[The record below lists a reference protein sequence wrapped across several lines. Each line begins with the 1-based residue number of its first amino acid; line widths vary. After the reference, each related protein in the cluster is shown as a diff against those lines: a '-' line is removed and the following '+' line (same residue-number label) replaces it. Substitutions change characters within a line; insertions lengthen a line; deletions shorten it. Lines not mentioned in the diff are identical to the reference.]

1 MVFNRQRIWRIGLDL
16 CPIVWSAEM
25 GDIVVHEKCF
35 ISCLSAGKWMDPEHQ
50 EMKGEEHNIMKVGN

>member
-1 MVFNRQRIWRIGLDL
+1 MDL

-25 GDIVVHEKCF
+25 GDIVVYEKCF